1 MQDSRI
7 IKAAGPISA
16 VVGMLALRACLYH
29 AKPPSDAAVTAVV
42 RDVVIRERLAKER
55 EGGTLEA
62 QAALASQ
69 LPALREAKVKV
80 VSVHRPWLSALS
92 RHGSRFYV
100 RARVS
105 WEGERVEGCFPVETS
120 AVAPAICYSSVAMDL
135 CE

>member
-1 MQDSRI
+1 VQDSRI
-7 IKAAGPISA
+7 IKAAGPVAA

-29 AKPPSDAAVTAVV
+29 ATPPSDAAVTAVV

-62 QAALASQ
+62 QGALASQ
-69 LPALREAKVKV
+69 LPALREAKVEV
-80 VSVHRPWLSALS
+80 VSVQ
-92 RHGSRFYV
+92 
-100 RARVS
+100 
-105 WEGERVEGCFPVETS
+105 TS

>member
-1 MQDSRI
+1 MQQDQGT
-7 IKAAGPISA
+7 KAAAA
-16 VVGMLALRACLYH
+16 VAAVAGVLALRACVYH
-29 AKPPSDAAVTAVV
+29 ATPPSDAAVTAVV

-55 EGGTLEA
+55 DGGTLEA

-69 LPALREAKVKV
+69 LPALREAKVEV

-92 RHGSRFYV
+92 RHANRFYV

-105 WEGERVEGCFPVETS
+105 WQGEQVEGCFPVETS